1 MEIPKNIEEEAKLD
15 IFSKEELE
23 SSYSINNVN
32 DTKDFNDFYNDTTE
46 DNIDDSYI
54 YEEDKA
60 NLLIACKNIV
70 DKNYQQYPSP
80 MDGII
85 TKNLYYG
92 CIKKL
97 NKEEYLNEKKEIK
110 KLNIVEQ
117 QLLKIKNNNKYIHNE
132 KENEIMDINEFLQ
145 D

>member
-117 QLLKIKNNNKYIHNE
+117 QLLKIKNNNKY
-132 KENEIMDINEFLQ
+132 K
-145 D
+145 

>member
-32 DTKDFNDFYNDTTE
+32 NKKDFNDFYNDTTE

-60 NLLIACKNIV
+60 NLLIACKKIV
-70 DKNYQQYPSP
+70 DTNYQQYPSP

-92 CIKKL
+92 CIKSL

-117 QLLKIKNNNKYIHNE
+117 QLLKIKNNNKYIHNK